1 MKQSRNHNQK
11 HLLEQCSAVGKALS
25 SSSRLQIIDILC
37 LKECTV
43 EQLAKSTSLSVA
55 NTSQHLQVL
64 RQAGFV
70 ASRREGNFIVYRIAH
85 RDIESLWHKVQDVAE
100 RQLAEIEKTASA
112 FLTKRDDLELL
123 DQDEVLRRASTG
135 EILLLDVRPE
145 EEYRQSHLRSATSIP
160 LSELEKRF
168 RELPRDKTIV
178 AYCRDSYCVLSQEAV
193 KFLREKGWEAYR
205 LGDVKQTA
213 TVAGNAPQRS

>member
-1 MKQSRNHNQK
+1 MKKSRTHSQK
-11 HLLEQCSAVGKALS
+11 HLLEQCSVVGKALS

-37 LKECTV
+37 RGECTV
-43 EQLAKSTSLSVA
+43 EQLAKDTSLTVA

-70 ASRREGNFIVYRIAH
+70 ASRREGNFIVYRTAH
-85 RDIESLWHKVQDVAE
+85 RDVESLWQMVQGVAE
-100 RQLAEIEKTASA
+100 GQLAQIEKTTSA
-112 FLTKRDDLELL
+112 FLRKRDDLELL
-123 DQDEVLRRASTG
+123 DQDEVVRRASSG

-160 LSELEKRF
+160 LGELKKRF

-178 AYCRDSYCVLSQEAV
+178 AYCRDSYCVLSEEAV
-193 KFLREKGWEAYR
+193 EFLRKKGWDAYR
-205 LGDVKQTA
+205 LGDVE
-213 TVAGNAPQRS
+213 QRERQGRNKSRT